1 MEINNQH
8 LLTGDS
14 VIQME
19 CPKNKEKF
27 KTGNLDTVV
36 IHYTAGG
43 SAESSA
49 RFLIKSDVK
58 ASAHLVIGRQ
68 GEIFQ
73 LVPFDTV
80 AWHAGESSY
89 GNRQWLNQYSIGI
102 ELDNAGPL
110 TKVGSE
116 FQAWFGTKYQA
127 NDAVLATH
135 RNETTPRYWHTYSEK
150 QISLCREICELL
162 IHKYGIKI
170 IVGHEEIAPKRK
182 QDPGPAF
189 PLDRFRDNLLM
200 QNRSDKPDVIDK
212 PGEVLVDNLNIR
224 DGAGIE
230 FKKVAQPLMK
240 GKKVKILEEHNGWYK
255 VETTIQGWVGK
266 TYVNID

>member
-1 MEINNQH
+1 MEINSQH
-8 LLTGDS
+8 LLTGSS
-14 VIQME
+14 VVQLD

-27 KTGNLDTVV
+27 KPGNLDTIV

-49 RFLIKSDVK
+49 KFLIKSEVK

-68 GEIFQ
+68 GEVFQ

-80 AWHAGESSY
+80 SWHAGESFY
-89 GNRQWLNQYSIGI
+89 GNRTGLNQYSIGI

-127 NDAVLATH
+127 NDAILATH
-135 RNETTPRYWHTYSEK
+135 RNETVPRYWHTYTEK
-150 QISLCREICELL
+150 QIGVCQEICELL
-162 IHKYGIKI
+162 IGKYGISL

-189 PLDRFRDNLLM
+189 PLDKLRYNLLS
-200 QNRSDKPDVIDK
+200 QNRSDVPDFVEKEGKI
-212 PGEVLVDNLNIR
+212 LIDNLNIR
-224 DGAGIE
+224 GGAGVN
-230 FKKVAQPLMK
+230 FQKVAQPLMK
-240 GKKVKILEEHNGWYK
+240 GKKVKVLEEQNGWYK
-255 VETTIQGWVGK
+255 VETTIEGWVSKG
-266 TYVNID
+266 YVNID